1 MHDVK
6 CTVLIL
12 LAIFAMPLSM
22 FVWFWFLDRIG
33 VMPKRI
39 RPGRCSDCGYD
50 LRASPA
56 RCPECGSATSDV
68 AAPSGGAP

>member
-6 CTVLIL
+6 STVLVL
-12 LAIFAMPLSM
+12 LAILAMPLSM

-39 RPGRCSDCGYD
+39 RPGRCIDCGYD
-50 LRASPA
+50 LRASPV
-56 RCPECGSATSDV
+56 RCPECGSATSDD
-68 AAPSGGAP
+68 STQQGGAP